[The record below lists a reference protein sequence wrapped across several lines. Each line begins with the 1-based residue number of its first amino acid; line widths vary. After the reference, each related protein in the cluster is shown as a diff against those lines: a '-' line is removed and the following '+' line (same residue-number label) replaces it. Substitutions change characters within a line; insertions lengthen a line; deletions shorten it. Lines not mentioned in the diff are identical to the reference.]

1 MVYVLVTGGAGYIGS
16 HVVRQLGDAGYDVIT
31 YDNESTGSRERVT
44 CGRFIPGDLSDRK
57 LLRQVFNSYDIKS
70 ILHFAASIV
79 VPDSI
84 TFPLDYYA
92 NNTRNTLNLLQVCQ
106 EFNVNRLVFSS
117 TAAVYGEPEGSPIFE
132 SSPTLPINPYGRS
145 KLMSEWMIQDYSQAS
160 TLRYV
165 ILRYFNVAGA
175 NLSIPVGK
183 ASSDTTH
190 LIRVACQTALGSRPD
205 MAIFGTDFSTPDG
218 TCVRD
223 YIHVEDLAQVHLS
236 ALRYLE
242 SGGGSEILNCGYGK
256 GYSVREV
263 LASVK
268 QVSGVN
274 FSTVESRPRLGDPA
288 CIVADTERVRSIL
301 RWQPTYDN
309 LDEIIRTAYEWE
321 KMNEKVADL
330 IGRDLH

>member
-1 MVYVLVTGGAGYIGS
+1 MVHVLVTGGAGYIGS
-16 HVVRQLGDAGYDVIT
+16 HVIRQFGGAGYDVIA
-31 YDNESTGSRERVT
+31 YDNESTGSCERVT
-44 CGRFIPGDLSDRK
+44 SGRFIPGDLSDDK
-57 LLRQVFNSYDIKS
+57 FLRQVFNSYDIKS
-70 ILHFAASIV
+70 VLHFVDSIV

-84 TFPLDYYA
+84 TFPLNYYA
-92 NNTRNTLNLLQVCQ
+92 NNNRNTLNLLQVCQ

-117 TAAVYGEPEGSPIFE
+117 TAAVHREPKGSPIFE
-132 SSPTLPINPYGRS
+132 SSPTLPNPYGRS

-183 ASSDTTH
+183 AASGTTH

-218 TCVRD
+218 TRIRD
-223 YIHVEDLAQVHLS
+223 YIHVEDLSQAHLS
-236 ALRYLE
+236 ALQCLE
-242 SGGGSEILNCGYGK
+242 SGGVSEILNCGYEK
-256 GYSVREV
+256 RYSVREV
-263 LASVK
+263 IASVK

-288 CIVADTERVRSIL
+288 CIVPDTERVRSIL
-301 RWQPTYDN
+301 R
-309 LDEIIRTAYEWE
+309 
-321 KMNEKVADL
+321 
-330 IGRDLH
+330 